1 MSNLTFSFLLP
12 VIIVL
17 ITFSFTAFATWSGD
31 RTQERK
37 AFYRN
42 ELLKKLAD
50 SPSEQ
55 AQQILE
61 MVRDE
66 ERAAER
72 QRREKM
78 KLGGLIWSVVG
89 VGLTVLLAAMM
100 PHTGAWAVGLVPLLI
115 GLALQVYVYML
126 APRPTA

>member
-17 ITFSFTAFATWSGD
+17 ITFSFTAFAAWSGD

-37 AFYRN
+37 AFYRS
-42 ELLKKLAD
+42 ELLKKLAE
-50 SPSEQ
+50 SSNEQ
-55 AQQILE
+55 TQQILE
-61 MVRDE
+61 MMRDE

-89 VGLTVLLAAMM
+89 VGLTVLLATMM

-115 GLALQVYVYML
+115 GLALQVYVYIL